1 MAEKKVQMTQEQL
14 FSAFA
19 GENQRLED
27 LNQRINMLI
36 MGLNEITMAL
46 LSMDAIK
53 KEKDKIMVP
62 LGAGIFLQAQTE
74 DNENVVFALAGE
86 VMKTKKLEEAK
97 QEIEKRKESLE
108 KLLENTKREHHRTA
122 TNVNALTEVIRKG
135 QEFIQQQRMGTIKGL

>member
-1 MAEKKVQMTQEQL
+1 MAEKKVQLTQEQL
-14 FSAFA
+14 FQAFA

-46 LSMDAIK
+46 SSMDAVK
-53 KEKDKIMVP
+53 KDKDKIMVP
-62 LGAGIFLQAQTE
+62 LGAGIFLQAKTE
-74 DNENVVFALAGE
+74 DNENVVFALAGA

-108 KLLENTKREHHRTA
+108 KMLENTKREHQRTA
-122 TNVNALTEVIRKG
+122 ANVNALTEVIRKG
-135 QEFIQQQRMGTIKGL
+135 QEFIQKQRIGR

>member
-1 MAEKKVQMTQEQL
+1 MAEKKVQLTQEQL
-14 FSAFA
+14 FQAFA

-46 LSMDAIK
+46 SSMDAVK
-53 KEKDKIMVP
+53 KDKDKIMVP
-62 LGAGIFLQAQTE
+62 LGAGVFLQAKTE
-74 DNENVVFALAGE
+74 DNENVVFALAGA

-108 KLLENTKREHHRTA
+108 KMLENTKREHQRTA
-122 TNVNALTEVIRKG
+122 ANVNALTEVIRKG
-135 QEFIQQQRMGTIKGL
+135 QE

>member
-1 MAEKKVQMTQEQL
+1 MAEKKVQLTQEQL
-14 FSAFA
+14 FQAFA

-46 LSMDAIK
+46 SSMDAVK
-53 KEKDKIMVP
+53 KDKDKIMVP
-62 LGAGIFLQAQTE
+62 LGAGVFLQAKTE
-74 DNENVVFALAGE
+74 DNENVVFALAGA

-108 KLLENTKREHHRTA
+108 KMLENTKREHQRTA
-122 TNVNALTEVIRKG
+122 ANVNALTEVIRKG
-135 QEFIQQQRMGTIKGL
+135 QEFIQKQRIGR